1 MATHVNINVIQKEIC
16 DIIETFFFC
25 LQWGYLKHNK
35 FCFTMGLIKVK
46 TVNKV
51 VMIRQGWVRPR
62 VKINRIATTDAGGGA
77 QSDTRTLPY
86 SILAVHL
93 VSPRS
98 SLTPPFGRRCRH
110 PDRAHPSSDRGQS
123 VGPVV
128 SESSPTSKSDFHLRS
143 DEMTNLYIL

>member
-1 MATHVNINVIQKEIC
+1 
-16 DIIETFFFC
+16 
-25 LQWGYLKHNK
+25 
-35 FCFTMGLIKVK
+35 MGLIKVK

-62 VKINRIATTDAGGGA
+62 VKINRIAPTDAGGGG

-93 VSPRS
+93 ASPRS

-123 VGPVV
+123 VGPVFPIPRPRLNLTSISV
-128 SESSPTSKSDFHLRS
+128 RMKWPTCTYYKKRAKGGCWW
-143 DEMTNLYIL
+143 EMRDKIGISLVIKLLTWIEVP